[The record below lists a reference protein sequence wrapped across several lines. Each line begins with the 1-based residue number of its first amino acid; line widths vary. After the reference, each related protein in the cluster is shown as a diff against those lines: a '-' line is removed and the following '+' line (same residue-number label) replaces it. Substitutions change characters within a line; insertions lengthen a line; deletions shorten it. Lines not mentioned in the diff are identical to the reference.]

1 MRSAAAFIAV
11 PMAFAAACAAASTP
25 NVSPPPSVY
34 RYPAWFVD
42 ATAAGDATVGYAPRL
57 ASRAASESLAVVDGA
72 WRAGLYRAVRVRDE
86 QAFGNFSGGALD
98 LLAESVAIDSD
109 TDSISVHLIEFA
121 EVGALAIAL
130 VGPSASLPMIATQQV
145 AMAAVA
151 PQWVTAL
158 GDSGEQVRA
167 LGIARAT
174 FREENGWREAEE
186 RGLRALAA
194 QVMSRVRGLA
204 FSTDN
209 GQESVTMTYSDVELQ
224 DVRVLA
230 RWRDDLNC
238 YVLMTGRGRPVG
250 GT

>member
-1 MRSAAAFIAV
+1 MIAV

-25 NVSPPPSVY
+25 SVSPPPSVY

-42 ATAAGDATVGYAPRL
+42 ATVAGDATVGYAPRL
-57 ASRAASESLAVVDGA
+57 ATRAASESIAVVDGL
-72 WRAGLYRAVRVRDE
+72 WRTRLYRAVRVRDE
-86 QAFGNFSGGALD
+86 QAFGNFGGGALG
-98 LLAESVAIDSD
+98 LLAESVAIESKADS
-109 TDSISVHLIEFA
+109 VPAQLIEFT
-121 EVGALAIAL
+121 EVGSLAIAL
-130 VGPSASLPMIATQQV
+130 VGQSARLPILATQQV
-145 AMAAVA
+145 AMASAA
-151 PQWVTAL
+151 PRWVTAL
-158 GDSGEQVRA
+158 DDSGEQVRA

-204 FSTDN
+204 LSTDN

-250 GT
+250 GA